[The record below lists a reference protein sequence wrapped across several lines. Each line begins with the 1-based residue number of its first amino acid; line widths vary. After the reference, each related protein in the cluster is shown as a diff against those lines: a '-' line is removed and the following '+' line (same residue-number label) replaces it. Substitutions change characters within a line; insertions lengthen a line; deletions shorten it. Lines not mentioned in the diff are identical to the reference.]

1 MVRYR
6 AIVQPFKL
14 AMSRRTVKVLS
25 IFVYVFAT
33 ICIIPFVLVL
43 KFDETSGCT
52 EDWPLNSLNIAY
64 IGYTMFLVCVQYFIP
79 AVALSII
86 YFKICKKLITHS
98 RMMMSMNISSK
109 LRQRNNGSPV
119 WFQSLTLRNI
129 KKISLLSL
137 SLLRVSYS
145 FYWSNGS

>member
-1 MVRYR
+1 MLYIENVYNILSANPSLAVYSDILCKISWPTHTVIFTAGANILIVISMVRYR

-64 IGYTMFLVCVQYFIP
+64 RLYHILGVCSILYTSRSP
-79 AVALSII
+79 I
-86 YFKICKKLITHS
+86 YY
-98 RMMMSMNISSK
+98 
-109 LRQRNNGSPV
+109 
-119 WFQSLTLRNI
+119 
-129 KKISLLSL
+129 LLQDM
-137 SLLRVSYS
+137 
-145 FYWSNGS
+145 